1 MTTELAYTYND
12 YGLPVKLTYTD
23 VDGETR
29 TVREE
34 TNLTYDGNGNI
45 LTEAVTEAYS
55 GSTTKTR
62 TYQYDLGNR
71 LISAAYDGTTTTYT
85 YDAVGNRLTRQEGT
99 ETAETYTY
107 NYLNQLTRVQQGTA
121 VTTYTYD
128 ARGNQTQQV
137 QTGTGVTTTTNYGYD
152 LANRLTSTNI
162 SNNAVIPLSTSATY
176 AYNAQGQRVTR
187 VEDGV
192 VTHFYYTG
200 SALLF
205 TTVNEYVLQTQNILD
220 PSGTIVA
227 SKRFEGQ
234 AATGQD
240 PYAEDY
246 FFYRYDIRGSVTTIV
261 DGEGA
266 VVKSY
271 DYDEFGVTTA
281 SGDAF
286 FNEVTFTGSISDASG
301 LLYMNARYYNPTTAR
316 FLSQDSYTGSAFDPW
331 TQHPYAYCNNNALT
345 ALDVSQNTALTNL
358 YCSDNALT
366 ALDVT
371 KNTALTRLYCYNNA
385 LTALD
390 VTQNTALTYLD
401 CNNNALTALDLS
413 QNTKLTYLDCSGQQA
428 AETRVLQQADGSG
441 RADLSGL
448 VPGWSRA
455 QGVQV
460 QGGTLEADGSTVV
473 WDGKTSPVTVSY
485 AYRTGYQAVTMDAML
500 HVYFDSGSRP
510 VFTQPAGAQTVTVAA
525 GQTGTLR
532 AAATDALV
540 YQWYVN
546 RNDGAGYVAVSG
558 ATGATYTTSAATV
571 ENDGYTYYCEAT
583 NAFGTTSS
591 PVFTLRVTAEPVP
604 ETGDGSDPALW
615 LTLAL
620 VSLCGLGALTF
631 GRRRGA
637 ARR

>member
-1 MTTELAYTYND
+1 MRKRKWGAALLCAALLAALLPAAAQAEGVTIDETNFPDAAFREYVERVCDSDGNKVLSAEEIGKVESMMLVAGWTTVSKITSLKGIEYFTALTRLYCYNNALTELDVSKNTA
-12 YGLPVKLTYTD
+12 LT
-23 VDGETR
+23 
-29 TVREE
+29 
-34 TNLTYDGNGNI
+34 
-45 LTEAVTEAYS
+45 
-55 GSTTKTR
+55 
-62 TYQYDLGNR
+62 DLNC
-71 LISAAYDGTTTTYT
+71 A
-85 YDAVGNRLTRQEGT
+85 
-99 ETAETYTY
+99 
-107 NYLNQLTRVQQGTA
+107 
-121 VTTYTYD
+121 
-128 ARGNQTQQV
+128 
-137 QTGTGVTTTTNYGYD
+137 
-152 LANRLTSTNI
+152 
-162 SNNAVIPLSTSATY
+162 
-176 AYNAQGQRVTR
+176 
-187 VEDGV
+187 
-192 VTHFYYTG
+192 
-200 SALLF
+200 
-205 TTVNEYVLQTQNILD
+205 
-220 PSGTIVA
+220 
-227 SKRFEGQ
+227 
-234 AATGQD
+234 
-240 PYAEDY
+240 
-246 FFYRYDIRGSVTTIV
+246 
-261 DGEGA
+261 
-266 VVKSY
+266 
-271 DYDEFGVTTA
+271 
-281 SGDAF
+281 
-286 FNEVTFTGSISDASG
+286 
-301 LLYMNARYYNPTTAR
+301 
-316 FLSQDSYTGSAFDPW
+316 
-331 TQHPYAYCNNNALT
+331 NNALT
-345 ALDVSQNTALTNL
+345 ALDVTQNTALTRLNCANNALTALNVSQNTALTDLNCSCNALTELDVSKNTALTSLICQNNALTELNVSKNTALTNLDCSINKLTALDVTKNTALTTLACHHTALTALDVSKNTALTNL

-371 KNTALTRLYCYNNA
+371 QNTALTRLYC
-385 LTALD
+385 D
-390 VTQNTALTYLD
+390 S
-401 CNNNALTALDLS
+401 NALTALDLS

-428 AETRVLQQADGSG
+428 AETRVPQQADGSG

-485 AYRTGYQAVTMDAML
+485 AYRTGYRDVTLDATL
-500 HVYFDSGSRP
+500 NLFFDSGSRP

-591 PVFTLRVTAEPVP
+591 PVFTLRVTAEPEPTPGTDGDGNSEPVP
-604 ETGDGSDPALW
+604 ETGDGSRPALW

>member
-1 MTTELAYTYND
+1 MDCSHND
-12 YGLPVKLTYTD
+12 
-23 VDGETR
+23 
-29 TVREE
+29 
-34 TNLTYDGNGNI
+34 
-45 LTEAVTEAYS
+45 
-55 GSTTKTR
+55 
-62 TYQYDLGNR
+62 
-71 LISAAYDGTTTTYT
+71 
-85 YDAVGNRLTRQEGT
+85 
-99 ETAETYTY
+99 
-107 NYLNQLTRVQQGTA
+107 
-121 VTTYTYD
+121 
-128 ARGNQTQQV
+128 
-137 QTGTGVTTTTNYGYD
+137 
-152 LANRLTSTNI
+152 
-162 SNNAVIPLSTSATY
+162 
-176 AYNAQGQRVTR
+176 
-187 VEDGV
+187 
-192 VTHFYYTG
+192 
-200 SALLF
+200 
-205 TTVNEYVLQTQNILD
+205 
-220 PSGTIVA
+220 
-227 SKRFEGQ
+227 
-234 AATGQD
+234 
-240 PYAEDY
+240 
-246 FFYRYDIRGSVTTIV
+246 
-261 DGEGA
+261 
-266 VVKSY
+266 
-271 DYDEFGVTTA
+271 
-281 SGDAF
+281 
-286 FNEVTFTGSISDASG
+286 
-301 LLYMNARYYNPTTAR
+301 
-316 FLSQDSYTGSAFDPW
+316 
-331 TQHPYAYCNNNALT
+331 LT

-358 YCSDNALT
+358 ACHHTALTALDVSKNTELTNLYCYNNALTALDVSKNTALTRLDCNNNALTELDVTQNTALERLYCYNNALT

-371 KNTALTRLYCYNNA
+371 KNTALTRLDCNNNA

-390 VTQNTALTYLD
+390 VSKNTALTRLDCYSNNLTALDVSQNTALTYLD

-413 QNTKLTYLDCSGQQA
+413 QNTKLTYLNCSGQQA

-441 RADLSGL
+441 RADLSSL
-448 VPGWSRA
+448 VPGWPGA

-460 QGGTLEADGSTVV
+460 QGGTLEADGSTVA

-510 VFTQPAGAQTVTVAA
+510 VFTQPAGAQTVTVQE
-525 GQTGTLR
+525 GETGVLR

-620 VSLCGLGALTF
+620 LSLCGLGALTF

>member
-1 MTTELAYTYND
+1 MPNACGEIEKITDNTSFLTGGTLTTELAYTYND
-12 YGLPVKLTYTD
+12 FGLPVKLTYTD

-121 VTTYTYD
+121 VTTYAYD

-162 SNNAVIPLSTSATY
+162 SNNAVNPLSTSATY

-187 VEDGV
+187 VEDEV

-234 AATGQD
+234 AETGQD

-286 FNEVTFTGSISDASG
+286 FNEVTFTGSVADASG
-301 LLYMNARYYNPTTAR
+301 LLYMNARYYNPATAR
-316 FLSQDSYTGSAFDPW
+316 FLSQDTYTGSAFDPW
-331 TQHPYAYCNNNALT
+331 TQHPYAYCNNNPVNMVDPTGHNPLLISLLVAITAVTLTGCNNQASDVESTGEPESTPVRMQVVPTPSPAPALHPT
-345 ALDVSQNTALTNL
+345 VQRILSEAQGLEDYSYADYDCAQFVRAVYRRSGADTNMISSAFRIWEYVKEPEMGYVVQYVREAGL
-358 YCSDNALT
+358 ENIPTGSILFYNDPGCGCWRTSEKYGGYDIHHVAIYAGNGMMYDST
-366 ALDVT
+366 D
-371 KNTALTRLYCYNNA
+371 KPEIFGISRRSIYEILTRGA
-385 LTALD
+385 
-390 VTQNTALTYLD
+390 
-401 CNNNALTALDLS
+401 
-413 QNTKLTYLDCSGQQA
+413 
-428 AETRVLQQADGSG
+428 
-441 RADLSGL
+441 
-448 VPGWSRA
+448 
-455 QGVQV
+455 
-460 QGGTLEADGSTVV
+460 GGEQRNLEIVA
-473 WDGKTSPVTVSY
+473 Y
-485 AYRTGYQAVTMDAML
+485 AYRTK
-500 HVYFDSGSRP
+500 FDS
-510 VFTQPAGAQTVTVAA
+510 
-525 GQTGTLR
+525 
-532 AAATDALV
+532 
-540 YQWYVN
+540 
-546 RNDGAGYVAVSG
+546 
-558 ATGATYTTSAATV
+558 
-571 ENDGYTYYCEAT
+571 
-583 NAFGTTSS
+583 
-591 PVFTLRVTAEPVP
+591 
-604 ETGDGSDPALW
+604 
-615 LTLAL
+615 
-620 VSLCGLGALTF
+620 
-631 GRRRGA
+631 
-637 ARR
+637 

>member
-1 MTTELAYTYND
+1 MRKRKWGVALLCAALLAAL
-12 YGLPVKLTYTD
+12 LPAAAQAEGVTID
-23 VDGETR
+23 
-29 TVREE
+29 E
-34 TNLTYDGNGNI
+34 TNFPDAAFREYVERVCDSDGNKV
-45 LTEAVTEAYS
+45 L
-55 GSTTKTR
+55 
-62 TYQYDLGNR
+62 
-71 LISAAYDGTTTTYT
+71 SAEEIGK
-85 YDAVGNRLTRQEGT
+85 
-99 ETAETYTY
+99 
-107 NYLNQLTRVQQGTA
+107 
-121 VTTYTYD
+121 
-128 ARGNQTQQV
+128 
-137 QTGTGVTTTTNYGYD
+137 
-152 LANRLTSTNI
+152 
-162 SNNAVIPLSTSATY
+162 
-176 AYNAQGQRVTR
+176 
-187 VEDGV
+187 VESMMLVAGW
-192 VTHFYYTG
+192 
-200 SALLF
+200 
-205 TTVNEYVLQTQNILD
+205 TTVSKITSLKGIEY
-220 PSGTIVA
+220 
-227 SKRFEGQ
+227 F
-234 AATGQD
+234 
-240 PYAEDY
+240 
-246 FFYRYDIRGSVTTIV
+246 
-261 DGEGA
+261 
-266 VVKSY
+266 
-271 DYDEFGVTTA
+271 TA
-281 SGDAF
+281 L
-286 FNEVTFTGSISDASG
+286 TK
-301 LLYMNARYYNPTTAR
+301 LYCY
-316 FLSQDSYTGSAFDPW
+316 
-331 TQHPYAYCNNNALT
+331 NNALT
-345 ALDVSQNTALTNL
+345 ALDVSQNTALTDLNCSENELTELDVTQNTALTRLNCYNNELTALDVTQNTALTTLSCHSNKLTELNVTQNTALTSLICQNNALTELNVSKNTALTNLDCSINKLTALDVSQNTALTTLACHHTALTALDVSKNTALTNL

-371 KNTALTRLYCYNNA
+371 QNTALTRLYCDSNALTALDVTKNTALTYLDCYNNA

-390 VTQNTALTYLD
+390 VTKNTALTYLD

-485 AYRTGYQAVTMDAML
+485 AYRTGYQAVTMAAVL
-500 HVYFDSGSRP
+500 RVYFDSGSRP

-571 ENDGYTYYCEAT
+571 ENDGYTYYCEAA

-591 PVFTLRVTAEPVP
+591 PVFTLRVTAEPEPVP

-620 VSLCGLGALTF
+620 ASLCGLGALTF

>member
-1 MTTELAYTYND
+1 MRKRKWGVALLCAALLAAL
-12 YGLPVKLTYTD
+12 LPAAAQAEGVTID
-23 VDGETR
+23 
-29 TVREE
+29 E
-34 TNLTYDGNGNI
+34 TNFPDAAFREYVERVCDSDGNKV
-45 LTEAVTEAYS
+45 L
-55 GSTTKTR
+55 
-62 TYQYDLGNR
+62 
-71 LISAAYDGTTTTYT
+71 SAEEIGK
-85 YDAVGNRLTRQEGT
+85 
-99 ETAETYTY
+99 
-107 NYLNQLTRVQQGTA
+107 
-121 VTTYTYD
+121 
-128 ARGNQTQQV
+128 
-137 QTGTGVTTTTNYGYD
+137 
-152 LANRLTSTNI
+152 
-162 SNNAVIPLSTSATY
+162 
-176 AYNAQGQRVTR
+176 
-187 VEDGV
+187 VESMMLVAGW
-192 VTHFYYTG
+192 
-200 SALLF
+200 
-205 TTVNEYVLQTQNILD
+205 TTVSKITSLKGIEY
-220 PSGTIVA
+220 
-227 SKRFEGQ
+227 F
-234 AATGQD
+234 
-240 PYAEDY
+240 
-246 FFYRYDIRGSVTTIV
+246 
-261 DGEGA
+261 
-266 VVKSY
+266 
-271 DYDEFGVTTA
+271 TA
-281 SGDAF
+281 L
-286 FNEVTFTGSISDASG
+286 TK
-301 LLYMNARYYNPTTAR
+301 LYCY
-316 FLSQDSYTGSAFDPW
+316 
-331 TQHPYAYCNNNALT
+331 NNALT
-345 ALDVSQNTALTNL
+345 ALDVSKNTALTDLN
-358 YCSDNALT
+358 CANNALT

-371 KNTALTRLYCYNNA
+371 QNTALTRLNCYNNA

-390 VTQNTALTYLD
+390 VTQNTALTSLSCHSNELTELNVTQNTALTSLICQNNALTELNVSKNTALTNLD
-401 CNNNALTALDLS
+401 CSINKLTALDVSQNTALTTLACHHTALTELDVSQNTALTNLYCYNNALTALDVSKNTALTRLYCDS
-413 QNTKLTYLDCSGQQA
+413 NALTALDVTKNTALTYLDCSNNVLTALDVTKNTKLTYLDCSGQQA

-485 AYRTGYQAVTMDAML
+485 AYRTGYQAVTMAAVL
-500 HVYFDSGSRP
+500 RVYFDSGSRP

-591 PVFTLRVTAEPVP
+591 PVFTLRVTAEPEPVP

-620 VSLCGLGALTF
+620 ASLCGLGALTF